1 MTVIPQDYLK
11 ALATERGVTENET
24 SVLLLA
30 LSGAA
35 IPEIAS
41 KLHLKQDAVRKRL
54 GEVYKKFHIGGLGP
68 GKLARLQQLLMS
80 LYQKQQDQPNLSES
94 VEPIDQERTDPTRS
108 RQDWSQAPDV
118 SIFYGRACE
127 LETLEQ
133 WIVKSGCRLVA
144 LLGMAG
150 IGKTTLSVRIAKQLQ
165 GNFDYVIWRSL
176 RHAPPINDFLSKL
189 LEFLSPGQ
197 KTDVSEDLEY
207 RISLLIDYF
216 HKHRCLLILD
226 NLEAILRRGDFAGH
240 YVEGYKGYGELMRRI
255 GEEPHQSC
263 LVLTSLEIPREVAL
277 LEGDNLPVRALKM
290 KGLSELDARSL
301 LKLKGLSGESEWG
314 TLIKL
319 YRGNPLALKIVST
332 TIQELFEGNVTQ
344 FLKQSMT
351 LVLRDIRELIDNQF
365 NRLSSL
371 EKEIMYWLAIEREP
385 VSLSHI
391 RSKIFLP
398 VSPSDLLAAL
408 ESLDRR
414 SLMDKVTANFTLQPV
429 VMEYVTEWLASQI
442 CEEISAFIKMQN
454 LEKIQ
459 LLKNYDLVLCR
470 DTKESQEMKTSS
482 VIKLAK
488 DKLCIFFNNESSLEE
503 RLNYLLSMLQNQSP
517 KEVGYASLNV
527 LSLLSQLK
535 NSSIIPPR

>member
-1 MTVIPQDYLK
+1 MIPQDYLK
-11 ALATERGVTENET
+11 ALATERSVTENET

-35 IPEIAS
+35 IPDIAS
-41 KLHLKQDAVRKRL
+41 KLNLKQDAVRKRL

-68 GKLARLQQLLMS
+68 GKLAKLQQLLVS
-80 LYQKQQDQPNLSES
+80 LYQKHQAQLALGGYAELIG
-94 VEPIDQERTDPTRS
+94 EGHDPSS
-108 RQDWSQAPDV
+108 RQDWSQAPDIPV
-118 SIFYGRACE
+118 FYGRACE

-150 IGKTTLSVRIAKQLQ
+150 IGKTTLSVRSAKQIQ

-176 RHAPPINDFLSKL
+176 RHAPPVDDFLGKVL
-189 LEFLSPGQ
+189 KFLSPEQ
-197 KTDVSEDLEY
+197 KNDVPEDLEY
-207 RISLLIDYF
+207 RISLLIDYL
-216 HKHRCLLILD
+216 HKYRCLLILD

-240 YVEGYKGYGELMRRI
+240 YVEGYKGYGELIRRI

-263 LVLTSLEIPREVAL
+263 LVITSLEIPREVAL

-290 KGLSELDARSL
+290 KGLPEPDAHSL
-301 LKLKGLSGESEWG
+301 LKLKGLSGESGWG

-332 TIQELFEGNVTQ
+332 TIQELFEGSVTQ

-351 LVLRDIRELIDNQF
+351 LILRDIRELIDNQF

-371 EKEIMYWLAIEREP
+371 EKEVMYWLALEQYP
-385 VSLSHI
+385 VSLSQI
-391 RSKIFLP
+391 RNKIFLP

-414 SLMDKVTANFTLQPV
+414 SLMEKIAADFTLQPV
-429 VMEYVTEWLASQI
+429 VMEYVTERLASQI
-442 CEEISAFIKMQN
+442 CEEIGDFIKTQQ

-459 LLKNYDLVLCR
+459 LLRSCNLVISL
-470 DTKESQEMKTSS
+470 DKQELKEIQTSS
-482 VIKLAK
+482 VIKLVK
-488 DKLCIFFNNESSLEE
+488 DRLCIFLNNKSSIDVQ
-503 RLNYLLSMLQNQSP
+503 LNHLLSMLQNQLTQ
-517 KEVGYASLNV
+517 EVGYATENV
-527 LSLLSQLK
+527 INLLSQLK
-535 NSSIIPPR
+535 NDSMLPQKKI